1 MDVSRFRSGDWL
13 LTVAG
18 GVMLILG
25 LAVHWST
32 VHAAGRDLGGARN
45 VFDYPFTGGLAWLLV
60 VAAGVLAFLL
70 ASGLIQRG
78 RTPWPSLLLAA
89 TALAALLMI
98 VRVVL
103 GAGADERSATGSS
116 RSGRDLGLR
125 IARSLAALGAPP
137 SGPAQPLR
145 RSDSIPAIFR
155 RTHRRPGQ
163 QRRATGRSRHPTR
176 CANHRRDGA
185 LSQERSR
192 SVALWGGVRA
202 G

>member
-32 VHAAGRDLGGARN
+32 VRAAGRDLGGARN
-45 VFDYPFTGGLAWLLV
+45 AFDYPFTGGLAWLLV

-78 RTPWPSLLLAA
+78 RTPWPRLLLAA

-103 GAGADERSATGSS
+103 GGGADEQIGDQVVTL
-116 RSGRDLGLR
+116 GRGPGLW
-125 IARSLAALGAPP
+125 IALLAALAATAGA
-137 SGPAQPLR
+137 LR
-145 RSDSIPAIFR
+145 NLSAEGDSIPAIFR
-155 RTHRRPGQ
+155 RTHDARDSNDAQP
-163 QRRATGRSRHPTR
+163 ADPTP
-176 CANHRRDGA
+176 DP
-185 LSQERSR
+185 
-192 SVALWGGVRA
+192 VREPPT
-202 G
+202 